1 MKILQFP
8 ILRYEKLKLKTN
20 DIANR
25 VIQCRITF
33 SDRSVKYFARLYELD
48 W

>member
-1 MKILQFP
+1 MKISQFP
-8 ILRYEKLKLKTN
+8 ILRYEKLKTN

-33 SDRSVKYFARLYELD
+33 SDRSVKYYARLYELD